1 MSQSIRISN
10 ISDSFW
16 FNLDDVI
23 SKYKLS
29 RFGITKLL
37 DKKGVKE
44 KDGLKYV
51 DQSNLYLVRRK
62 TPSFRSGI

>member
-44 KDGLKYV
+44 KDGLKAV
-51 DQSNLYLVRRK
+51 SDLLEQARQEILNNGSK
-62 TPSFRSGI
+62 